1 MRDFLLAS
9 SPAVPVHPAQL
20 RPIAAVSVCAF
31 TLGSRTC
38 SYFANTFSIACAI
51 IEILPAGH
59 SGGLGS
65 QYSGT
70 AGRIPEISRYVVPY
84 VLRTQ
89 SPRLLWLK
97 VPRYASTVPVS
108 FFRSPPAFGLLQ
120 LIHCRYSLALLY
132 ITCYTFD

>member
-9 SPAVPVHPAQL
+9 SPAVLVHPVQL
-20 RPIAAVSVCAF
+20 RLIAAVNVCAF
-31 TLGSRTC
+31 TLGLHTC
-38 SYFANTFSIACAI
+38 TYFANAFSIACAI

-84 VLRTQ
+84 ILRT
-89 SPRLLWLK
+89 RDLHLLWLK
-97 VPRYASTVPVS
+97 VSRYWCTARIFV
-108 FFRSPPAFGLLQ
+108 FALPP
-120 LIHCRYSLALLY
+120 
-132 ITCYTFD
+132 